1 MPAAEKRRER
11 IMHEAARLLS
21 RDRQSS
27 IDDIATAAGVSRTT
41 FYRAFPSRAEL
52 LHALEV
58 QPAPDTRQRVLDAS
72 IRMLRSQT
80 LKDLS
85 MDELAAEAGF
95 WRATLYRLFPGKS
108 ALFRAILVAYSPF
121 EPVMAVFARAGD
133 RPPEEVIPEIVLAAY
148 RTVAG
153 RSGIVRTLLLEV
165 TSMTPEL
172 TQAFAETGL
181 RAFAAFAQ
189 YLAGQMAAGRLRRMH
204 PMLAV
209 QSLVGGLMFHMLA
222 GAGLRPGAI
231 DPPPR
236 GGVAPQ
242 FPPYS
247 PRGQRPAASPRGN
260 RAPPGRPRGR
270 GETRCP

>member
-1 MPAAEKRRER
+1 MPTAEKRRER
-11 IMHEAARLLS
+11 IMNEAARLLS

-58 QPAPDTRQRVLDAS
+58 QPEPDTRQRVLDAS
-72 IRMLRSQT
+72 TRMLRTQT

-85 MDELAAEAGF
+85 MDELASEAGVS
-95 WRATLYRLFPGKS
+95 RANLYRLFPGKS
-108 ALFRAILVAYSPF
+108 ALFRAILLAYSPF

-133 RPPEEVIPEIVLAAY
+133 RPPEDVIPDVVLTAY

-172 TQAFAETGL
+172 SQAFAETGL
-181 RAFAAFAQ
+181 RAFGTFAQ
-189 YLAGQMAAGRLRRMH
+189 YLAGQMAAGHLRRMH

-209 QSLVGGLMFHMLA
+209 QSLVGGLVFHMLA
-222 GAGLRPGAI
+222 APVMSQATVEVPAGEAVALQFANLWLRGMRPEAA
-231 DPPPR
+231 
-236 GGVAPQ
+236 GG
-242 FPPYS
+242 
-247 PRGQRPAASPRGN
+247 N
-260 RAPPGRPRGR
+260 
-270 GETRCP
+270 